1 MFAKLA
7 DVFLAQALRS
17 YLIGA
22 QQAGLLR
29 LEASADPNIDTAIA
43 LIRDQPARPWTV
55 DALARAAG
63 MSRTLF
69 CTRFRATVGESPMRH
84 LARIR
89 LGQAAGYLTT
99 TKLSVD
105 AIARRTGYGT
115 SAALSKA
122 FKREYETS
130 PGRYREN
137 RGAIRIEQ
145 VRSG

>member
-1 MFAKLA
+1 
-7 DVFLAQALRS
+7 
-17 YLIGA
+17 
-22 QQAGLLR
+22 
-29 LEASADPNIDTAIA
+29 
-43 LIRDQPARPWTV
+43 
-55 DALARAAG
+55 

-84 LARIR
+84 LARVR

-122 FKREYETS
+122 FRREYETS

-137 RGAIRIEQ
+137 RGTISIEPAQ
-145 VRSG
+145 SASPG